1 MTEQI
6 FIELK
11 SYSDDGKFIENE
23 TGEELTEKEAVK
35 VVIDGWADMLQGYYS
50 WELKAILFRSN
61 DGDFVTEKRFI
72 NDIDNGKLVDT
83 KGELSTIYYSD
94 KVDFYELW
102 EFLNKLNDENEQLKS
117 ELSRYKELNRLD
129 IWKSSYSSEDA
140 LITELQNKCN
150 NKQGHIVLLE
160 NKIHRMREA
169 IHKLEWLATYRNGE
183 LIRENKQLK
192 IDLGIAEDNR
202 KLDKEII
209 DDIHN
214 EFQKVKEE
222 NEQLKSKYYWYKQYK
237 ELLNENEQLKQ
248 LLREVEH
255 ELTSLTGLSC
265 FDKCASQLGYVEVF
279 DNDRIDLDYSDL
291 LKKIEKVIL
300 ND

>member
-1 MTEQI
+1 MTEKQFRVQEHCI
-6 FIELK
+6 RSSYGIEA
-11 SYSDDGKFIENE
+11 ENWLV
-23 TGEELTEKEAVK
+23 TNDNHSVVLNNKAEAHMVANMFND
-35 VVIDGWADMLQGYYS
+35 VID
-50 WELKAILFRSN
+50 
-61 DGDFVTEKRFI
+61 V
-72 NDIDNGKLVDT
+72 
-83 KGELSTIYYSD
+83 
-94 KVDFYELW
+94 
-102 EFLNKLNDENEQLKS
+102 LNELNDENQELQGKYDAQRQLYCQLNSDKNNIWQDYQDLKKENKQLKS
-117 ELSRYKELNRLD
+117 ELSRYKEVNRLD

-140 LITELQNKCN
+140 LITELQNKCDK
-150 NKQGHIVLLE
+150 KQEHIVVLE

-222 NEQLKSKYYWYKQYK
+222 NEQLK
-237 ELLNENEQLKQ
+237 Q

-291 LKKIEKVIL
+291 LKKIEKVML